1 MCTQLPDAATVSDDG
16 KTAIFSALLGLHDV
30 AKFENDAPQAQRCLG
45 SARSYANTARLQLR
59 LANAEGTTALE
70 RGDPAQA
77 DLAFER
83 GLTIADHAH
92 MPPTHENR
100 SVAYLGRARAALLTN
115 RPAQARDFAANAL
128 TLGASRGDLKQ
139 VTESLLSM
147 ARSFRAE
154 KATAQAASILR
165 VAADLIEQVPI
176 DDLDA
181 EQRATWLATQHV
193 AFEEL
198 TTLLAEEAGN
208 DESRAWQAFE
218 VSERGHAR
226 SLRYAISQATDTRAT
241 SSTEPASVRYRDL
254 MRRITELAH
263 TAQAASQAISLDA
276 LANQYILGVTDTAR
290 DLGYDTLLVTEA
302 DGARALRR
310 ITDSRMVDG
319 VVLMN
324 IAQEDP
330 RLPIL
335 RAAPQ
340 PGALVGLPGDC
351 SGLDVFDLDFEEA
364 GRVMVD
370 HLHRLGHRE
379 LILVSQPEHVVER
392 GGAYVWRLRDAALER
407 ARQLGI
413 TLHAVYGESRQP
425 AVGRLLN
432 GLLDAHPSATG
443 LLINNEA
450 AAAALPS
457 VTYQRGLRVPEDLSV
472 IGRYS
477 AEFAATFSLPYSF
490 IESAP
495 DRLGSMAVRQLVR
508 RVESPAAR
516 NDPFVVRFI
525 SPEFVS
531 LESTAP
537 PRPR

>member
-1 MCTQLPDAATVSDDG
+1 MATIGDVAREAGVSRSTASYALSGKRPISDEVRQRVLAA
-16 KTAIFSALLGLHDV
+16 AEALAYTPNAGARALATSQTKVLGLLAQFHEDE
-30 AKFENDAPQAQRCLG
+30 FAPA
-45 SARSYANTARLQLR
+45 
-59 LANAEGTTALE
+59 
-70 RGDPAQA
+70 
-77 DLAFER
+77 
-83 GLTIADHAH
+83 
-92 MPPTHENR
+92 M
-100 SVAYLGRARAALLTN
+100 
-115 RPAQARDFAANAL
+115 
-128 TLGASRGDLKQ
+128 
-139 VTESLLSM
+139 M
-147 ARSFRAE
+147 
-154 KATAQAASILR
+154 
-165 VAADLIEQVPI
+165 
-176 DDLDA
+176 
-181 EQRATWLATQHV
+181 
-193 AFEEL
+193 
-198 TTLLAEEAGN
+198 
-208 DESRAWQAFE
+208 
-218 VSERGHAR
+218 
-226 SLRYAISQATDTRAT
+226 
-241 SSTEPASVRYRDL
+241 
-254 MRRITELAH
+254 
-263 TAQAASQAISLDA
+263 
-276 LANQYILGVTDTAR
+276 QYILGVTDTAR
-290 DLGYDTLLVTEA
+290 DQGYDTLLVTEA

-324 IAQEDP
+324 IAQEDA

-407 ARQLGI
+407 ARLLGV

-432 GLLDAHPSATG
+432 NLLDAHPAATG

-450 AAAALPS
+450 VAAALPS
-457 VTYQRGLRVPEDLSV
+457 VTHQRGLRVPEDLSV

-508 RVESPAAR
+508 RVESSAAR
-516 NDPFVVRFI
+516 REPFVVRFI
-525 SPEFVS
+525 SPELVS
-531 LESTAP
+531 LASTAP
-537 PRPR
+537 PRPAAP